1 MSLQTLQTQ
10 VSKMDSEEL
19 NMLVNLIKL
28 RRTYISKTVTKTLVI
43 GDNVTF
49 DSGKTYGQ
57 VTGKVSKVNIKTV
70 AVKDTHNGLTWKVT
84 ASLLT
89 KV

>member
-1 MSLQTLQTQ
+1 MSLQTQI
-10 VSKMDSEEL
+10 SKMSASEL
-19 NMLVNLIKL
+19 NEIVELVKL

-49 DSGKTYGQ
+49 DSGRTYGK